1 MPPLGVGGLEAH
13 IEHLQKQASIIQ
25 AVADAKKSTVLQ
37 EIAKYEGRVAAL
49 REENHTRRQA
59 RRTNK

>member
-13 IEHLQKQASIIQ
+13 IENLEKQAAIIQ

-37 EIAKYEGRVAAL
+37 EIAKYEGRLVAL
-49 REENHTRRQA
+49 REKNREKGQA
-59 RRTNK
+59 